1 MDKKKLDRRF
11 LAIPLALGGI
21 FAFVNLLDTW
31 STLEFGIYDL
41 FLHLKPAPM
50 EDRSVVLLNVDEES
64 IVRVG
69 AWPWPRGLMARGVET
84 LAEFDAGYAVFD
96 IEYLEKSPM
105 SVDRTYLEGGLKS
118 EFDGVFDEM
127 GSNVGALF
135 NAVASGSMS
144 VADAGEYGSQLV
156 DLISAE
162 KDTLYRKTSQVAVE
176 NDTYLGQ
183 AMRLFGRAFVTLNM
197 QTEVV
202 DSTPAALRN
211 LAVER
216 FPYPKLYPSRP
227 IVTDSRDFLVPIP
240 EISAMA
246 AGAGFTNVRIDADG
260 VRRRIKLVDE
270 IDGKA
275 YLQLAF
281 SPLVYKIGQPTIV
294 AEASRI
300 TLKDALI
307 QGKSRDVAIP
317 VDKDGYMLIR
327 WPKKKYADSFEPH
340 VSFYRLLEYR
350 DNEDE
355 LAANLRALGAM
366 ESWVLI
372 DGANPVQKVLEA
384 WTAAEAQRLQALESG
399 AEGDRE
405 AWLAAKTAYKD
416 QRAAFLAARWDAAMA
431 DLLAQVVAE
440 AAPEERQLYASFAE
454 RFAALHRNCAEIS
467 ATLTRQEADLRARLT
482 DAYCIIGWTATA
494 TTDMG
499 ANPFDEQ
506 YINVGTHAA
515 AANTILQQDFI
526 RELPRWWGS
535 VLAVLLSFIIIL
547 GIERLS
553 IVRQISLG
561 LGATLFLF
569 AVSYGL
575 FHLTGIYVP
584 TLAPILATF
593 LSFFSYAL
601 VSFIFSEREKSFL
614 RKAFGTYLSGD
625 VINEIVAN
633 PAMLKLGGAKKW
645 MTAMF
650 TDIKGFST
658 VSEQLDP
665 EQLVK
670 LLNKYLS
677 GMSDIVLENRGTID
691 KYEGDAIISFFG
703 APLPNEKHA
712 YAACM
717 AALLMKKRE
726 AEMNE
731 EFLRDGLA
739 PTPLLTRIGINTGDM
754 VVGNMGTERKMDY
767 TIMGNAVNLAA
778 RLEGVNKQYGSWIL
792 IADPVKRE
800 AGDEFVYRRFDRVRV
815 VGINTPVQLWELAA
829 LRSDADPA
837 FLDFLD
843 RFEQAKVA
851 FDIQEW
857 KKAADAFGAL
867 VAERSGDGPS
877 ATYLKRSENFIKTP
891 PAPTWDGIFSL
902 TEK

>member
-21 FAFVNLLDTW
+21 FAFVNLLDSW
-31 STLEFGIYDL
+31 STLEFGVYDL
-41 FLHLKPAPM
+41 FLHLKPAPV
-50 EDRSVVLLNVDEES
+50 EDSSIVLLNVDEES

-69 AWPWPRGLMARGVET
+69 AWPWPRGLMAQGLEA
-84 LAEFDAGYAVFD
+84 LAEFNAGYAVFD

-105 SVDRTYLEGGLKS
+105 SVDRTYLEGGLKT

-135 NAVASGSMS
+135 NAVASGAMS
-144 VADAGEYGSQLV
+144 FTDAGEYGSQLV
-156 DLISAE
+156 DLITEE
-162 KDTLYRKTSQVAVE
+162 KNQLYRKTSQVAVE
-176 NDTYLGQ
+176 NDSYLGQ
-183 AMRLFGRAFVTLNM
+183 AMRLFGRAYVTLNM
-197 QTEVV
+197 QTDLV
-202 DSTPAALRN
+202 DSTPPELRK
-211 LAVER
+211 LAVDR
-216 FPYPKLYPSRP
+216 FAYPKMYPARP
-227 IVTDSRDFLVPIP
+227 ITTNSRDFLVPIP
-240 EISAMA
+240 EISAQA

-270 IDGKA
+270 IDGKG

-281 SPLVYKIGQPTIV
+281 SPLIRKIGEPTIV
-294 AEASRI
+294 VEPSRI
-300 TLKDALI
+300 TL
-307 QGKSRDVAIP
+307 QGARLNGTLRDISIP

-327 WPKKKYADSFEPH
+327 WPKKEYADSFTPH

-350 DNEDE
+350 DNEHE

-366 ESWVLI
+366 ESWVLVEES
-372 DGANPVQKVLEA
+372 NPVLTVLDA
-384 WTAAEAQRLQALESG
+384 WNAAEQLRVQALESG
-399 AEGDRE
+399 ATADRT
-405 AWLAAKTAYKD
+405 AWLEAKAVYKD
-416 QRAAFLAARWDAAMA
+416 TRADFLATRWDTVMA
-431 DLLAQVVAE
+431 DLLAQVIAE
-440 AAPEERQLYASFAE
+440 APPADKPLYTSFAE
-454 RFAALHRNCAEIS
+454 RFAALYRNCAEIS
-467 ATLTRQEADLRARLT
+467 ATLTQQEADLRARLT
-482 DAYCIIGWTATA
+482 DAFCIIGWTATA

-515 AANTILQQDFI
+515 AANTILQQDFT

-535 VLAVLLSFIIIL
+535 VLAVLLSLVIIL

-553 IVRQISLG
+553 IVRQITLG
-561 LGATLFLF
+561 LGATVLLFV
-569 AVSYGL
+569 VSFGL
-575 FHLTGIYVP
+575 FFFAGIYVP
-584 TLAPILATF
+584 TLAPLLATF
-593 LSFFSYAL
+593 FSFFSYAL
-601 VSFIFSEREKSFL
+601 LSFIFSEREKSFL

-645 MTAMF
+645 MSAMF
-650 TDIKGFST
+650 TDIRGFST

-665 EQLVK
+665 EQLVR

-677 GMSDIVLENRGTID
+677 GMSDILLENRGTID

-703 APLPNEKHA
+703 APLPNDQHA
-712 YAACM
+712 YAACR

-726 AEMNE
+726 TEMNE

-792 IADPVKRE
+792 IADAVKRE
-800 AGDEFVYRRFDRVRV
+800 AGDSFIYRRFDRVRV
-815 VGINTPVQLWELAA
+815 VGINTPVQLWELVAVRA
-829 LRSDADPA
+829 EADSA
-837 FLDFLD
+837 TLEFLE

-851 FDIQEW
+851 FDIQDW
-857 KKAADAFGAL
+857 KKAAEAFGAL
-867 VAERSGDGPS
+867 VAERKTDGPS
-877 ATYLKRSENFIKTP
+877 ATYLKRSENFLKTP
-891 PAPTWDGIFSL
+891 PAANWDGVFSL